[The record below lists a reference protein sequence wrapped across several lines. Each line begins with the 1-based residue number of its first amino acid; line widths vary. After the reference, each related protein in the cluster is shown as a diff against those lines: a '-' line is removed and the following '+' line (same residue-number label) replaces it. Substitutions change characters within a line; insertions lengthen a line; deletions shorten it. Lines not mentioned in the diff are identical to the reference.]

1 MIIGGG
7 TNLQR
12 LRLDVLVRKEVLPLH
27 LGLVEKAVV
36 RRHLELGLNGLE
48 DDLLLLR
55 LGKLELLQWVLH
67 ATSTLLRRLRL
78 VVLVRN
84 FPLFCRL
91 CLLFL
96 LCL

>member
-55 LGKLELLQWVLH
+55 LGELELLQWVLH

-78 VVLVRN
+78 VVLV
-84 FPLFCRL
+84 
-91 CLLFL
+91 
-96 LCL
+96 